1 MFDTASLHTAPR
13 RHHIRSDTAGT
24 QDIAG
29 HDDGIHRQVALVEAA
44 DHQRWVIISVV
55 RLLCYVYAVCF

>member
-44 DHQRWVIISVV
+44 DHQR
-55 RLLCYVYAVCF
+55 